1 MKPPVNC
8 SAAAPPKELTVSS
21 RFESATKSAWRHK
34 CAAIVLVVLALS
46 LLSGSVAQAQALP
59 KISIGVEPMQNPK
72 DLSVALQIVLL
83 LTVLSLAPSILIM
96 MTSFIRIAVVLSF
109 LRQAIGTNQMP
120 PNQLLIALAL
130 ILTFFIMTPV
140 ANQAYDQ
147 GLKPY
152 LDGQITQKDAFQKG
166 MEPIRTFMLKQVRE
180 KDLALFVKLSGME
193 RPQSKE
199 DIPNRV
205 LIPGFVLSELRTSF
219 QIAFVIFIP
228 FLVIDMVV
236 ASVLMSMGMLMLPPV
251 MVALP
256 FKILLFVLVDGWYL
270 IVKALVESFK

>member
-1 MKPPVNC
+1 MNRRYNFHRVTGLLIIGGLIIALMSVL
-8 SAAAPPKELTVSS
+8 SAST
-21 RFESATKSAWRHK
+21 
-34 CAAIVLVVLALS
+34 
-46 LLSGSVAQAQALP
+46 AQAQTLP
-59 KISIGVEPMQNPK
+59 KISVGVEPTEDPG

-83 LTVLSLAPSILIM
+83 LTVLTLAPSILVM

-120 PNQLLIALAL
+120 PNQLIIALAL
-130 ILTFFIMTPV
+130 ILTFFIMAPV
-140 ANQAYDQ
+140 ANQAYET

-152 LDGQITQKDAFQKG
+152 MDGEISQQEAFDTG
-166 MEPIRTFMLKQVRE
+166 MQPVRAFMLKQVRE

-193 RPQSKE
+193 QPQNM
-199 DIPNRV
+199 DDVPTRL
-205 LIPGFVLSELRTSF
+205 LIPGFVLSELRTAF
-219 QIAFVIFIP
+219 QIAFVVFIP
-228 FLVIDMVV
+228 FLIIDMVV
-236 ASVLMSMGMLMLPPV
+236 ASVLMSMGMLMLPPI